1 MKRTE
6 KLRTEALEPRNLLA
20 GHGLD
25 NELPPPP
32 AEVGGMPPAE
42 LDGAQQELGPEFGAP
57 RPPRPGGPGGPGGQ
71 GGPDPDGPPPPPPGD
86 PAIGPP
92 IYSVDGTGNN
102 AGDPDQGSTDEQLLR
117 STTIEYADGISEAA
131 GADRPSA
138 REVSNAVAAQS
149 ESIVNS
155 RHLTDMAWLW
165 GQFVDHDIDLTTN
178 ADPAESMPI
187 EVPEGDPYF
196 DPFNTG
202 TATIGFNRSV
212 SDADTGDSLANP
224 REQINQITAFLDGSV
239 VYGSDQDRSDALRTF
254 EGGHMATSE
263 GDLLPFN
270 TEGLDNAGG
279 PSDTLFLA
287 GDIRVNENAALS
299 AMQTLWVR
307 EHNRLADSIS
317 EQNPDL
323 SDEQIYQRAR
333 TMVIA
338 QIQAIT
344 YNEYLP
350 ALLGMDAISD
360 YSGYN
365 PNVDAGISNLFS
377 TAAYRYGHSMLST
390 EILRVNADGT
400 TADEGNLALRDAFFS
415 PDELIDHGLESILMG
430 AASQEAQEIDT
441 QVVDDVRNFLF
452 GPPGSGGFDLA
463 SLNIQ
468 RGRDHGLPDY
478 NQAREDL
485 GLERVTS
492 FAEITSDVAMQTTLE
507 ELYGDVD
514 NIDVWVGGLAED
526 HLPGS
531 SVGELIHTVL
541 ADQFERIRDGDRLW
555 YQNSLGGE
563 QLAQVENTTL
573 SDVIERNTELGGL
586 RQNLFFGDSVMFQSA
601 AEAQGP
607 ADLIVVATGE
617 TIEVL
622 AGPEQQMM
630 QSQLTEEVSMVMVEG
645 NHAPG
650 GRFMVDVSRGDL
662 PEEGVMVDGGE
673 GPDQTLIVRAT
684 GDVDDIEVS
693 NGLVMVNG
701 TPVQY
706 TGIDRVVVQTGP
718 GEDNVQVADDMEVD
732 VVVDPM
738 GPEPGRPPRGEG
750 GGEGEPGEGEENP
763 GRPPRPPR
771 PPQGEGDPDGEP
783 GEGEPGEGD
792 ENLGRPPRP
801 PRPPQGEGDP
811 EAEPEGEPGEGEPEG
826 EPGEGDENP
835 GRPPRPPRPPQGE
848 EPPAGDGEDPP
859 GEPQQGEDELPPPPP
874 LRAEQISVVQT
885 GEVDDENAPPPPRP
899 RDGEPTDGEPGEGDT
914 PSDSEEVDRP
924 VRHRRARR
932 AVPRRRPPIG
942 EDRPTEESGENLD
955 DPIDELAEN
964 NRRRRR
970 GGRAGARDAVFEAIG
985 QEIL

>member
-1 MKRTE
+1 MMKRTE

-32 AEVGGMPPAE
+32 AEVGGIPPAE
-42 LDGAQQELGPEFGAP
+42 LDGSQQELGPEFGAG

-71 GGPDPDGPPPPPPGD
+71 GGPGGPGPDGPPPPPPGD

-92 IYSVDGTGNN
+92 VYSVDGTGNN
-102 AGDPDQGSTDEQLLR
+102 VGNPDQGSTDEQLLR

-131 GADRPSA
+131 GADRLSA

-187 EVPEGDPYF
+187 EVPEGDPHF

-212 SDADTGDSLANP
+212 SDTDTGDSLANP

-239 VYGSDQDRSDALRTF
+239 VYGSDQERADALRSF

-270 TEGLDNAGG
+270 TDGLNNAGG

-377 TAAYRYGHSMLST
+377 TSAYRYGHSMLST

-478 NQAREDL
+478 NQARDDM

-586 RQNLFFGDSVMFQSA
+586 RQNLFFSDSVMFQSA

-607 ADLIVVATGE
+607 ADLAVVATSDS
-617 TIEVL
+617 INVL
-622 AGPEQQMM
+622 AGPEHQMV
-630 QSQLTEEVSMVMVEG
+630 QSQLTEELSMVMVEG

-662 PEEGVMVDGGE
+662 PEEGVIVDGGE
-673 GPDQTLIVRAT
+673 GPDQTLIIRAT

-701 TPVQY
+701 TPIQY

-738 GPEPGRPPRGEG
+738 GPEPGRSPRPGDGERPPVDDGKDRPERPQ
-750 GGEGEPGEGEENP
+750 PGEDDMP
-763 GRPPRPPR
+763 PPRPPR
-771 PPQGEGDPDGEP
+771 PPRGEGNDF
-783 GEGEPGEGD
+783 
-792 ENLGRPPRP
+792 NRPPRRRGE
-801 PRPPQGEGDP
+801 RP
-811 EAEPEGEPGEGEPEG
+811 AV
-826 EPGEGDENP
+826 
-835 GRPPRPPRPPQGE
+835 
-848 EPPAGDGEDPP
+848 GDGEDQPERP
-859 GEPQQGEDELPPPPP
+859 QDGEEELPPPQ
-874 LRAEQISVVQT
+874 LQAVQISLVQT
-885 GEVDDENAPPPPRP
+885 GEVDDDNAPPPPR
-899 RDGEPTDGEPGEGDT
+899 PTDGEPGEGDT

-924 VRHRRARR
+924 VRHRRAHRM
-932 AVPRRRPPIG
+932 APRRRPPIG
-942 EDRPTEESGENLD
+942 EDRPAEESGENLD
-955 DPIDELAEN
+955 NPIDELAEN